1 MSRPPERPPSRRAAA
16 LARDTP
22 AGPGVSVDAFPIRDP
37 RPEPASRPGAA
48 AVTIRP
54 AEGPSVTPARSWGRS
69 ESRPP
74 SSGVSSSSSGPC
86 RLLGP
91 RGAQGRAAH
100 APASFFGLTSP
111 RLSSSGSHFDHKC
124 GLSWLEN
131 SLGEGVEKPWGRP
144 ESLNAELCCGL
155 PSSFPAKAPEASFG
169 MTLNQPPT
177 DLTVLGSGLYFV
189 ENDVF
194 AKEGLVG
201 SWSAAGGP
209 LAGSV
214 L

>member
-1 MSRPPERPPSRRAAA
+1 MRSANGLWERPPERPGSQRAAA
-16 LARDTP
+16 LARDPP
-22 AGPGVSVDAFPIRDP
+22 AGPGVSVDAFPTRGP

-54 AEGPSVTPARSWGRS
+54 AEGPSVTPARSWCRP

-74 SSGVSSSSSGPC
+74 SSGLSASSSGPC

-91 RGAQGRAAH
+91 RGAQGRTAH

-111 RLSSSGSHFDHKC
+111 RLSSSASHFDHKC

-144 ESLNAELCCGL
+144 ESLNAELCWWSSLILPGQGPRGIFRYDLEPAAYGL
-155 PSSFPAKAPEASFG
+155 YSFG
-169 MTLNQPPT
+169 FWF
-177 DLTVLGSGLYFV
+177 VLCG
-189 ENDVF
+189 
-194 AKEGLVG
+194 K
-201 SWSAAGGP
+201 
-209 LAGSV
+209 
-214 L
+214 

>member
-1 MSRPPERPPSRRAAA
+1 MSPYRR
-16 LARDTP
+16 
-22 AGPGVSVDAFPIRDP
+22 
-37 RPEPASRPGAA
+37 
-48 AVTIRP
+48 RP
-54 AEGPSVTPARSWGRS
+54 ALVPVREPHVRPSPCHMTTKLPQLRFLGPSVTPARSWGRP

-74 SSGVSSSSSGPC
+74 SSGLSSSSSSGPC

-144 ESLNAELCCGL
+144 ESLNAELCRGL

-169 MTLNQPPT
+169 MMTLNQPPT
-177 DLTVLGSGLYFV
+177 DFTVLGSGLYFV

-214 L
+214 LYIRSVV